1 MSQQKGVAVVQPPLL
16 QVHLR
21 ELGKNSAMN
30 ADAQNNLSALRARTS
45 FMCLLPAL
53 VCVLFVC
60 TPAPLKADTVTLNSG
75 EVLQGRI
82 LSETDT
88 QVEVEVSLYHGSII
102 TKRQVLKTD
111 IQSIVRENLEQQQEK
126 AAYEALS
133 KYTLNPNHELT
144 RNQYAA
150 GIAAFQKFQATYT
163 NSSFAA
169 DINKRIADWRTES
182 SNVESGKVKF
192 ANQWMT
198 PEEKRTQPEA
208 SQKQPREEKRTQA
221 QAPQKP
227 ARVEKRTQPEA
238 SQKPPQVEVPQD
250 DLPTLTNQLA
260 SLQIERKKAAEDLR
274 VAEGQ
279 LTAAQTQLASLKDTT
294 EPRYD
299 PATKAQMKDDRGN
312 PVFQI
317 IPNPGR
323 PDAESRVDSA
333 QHQVNRGH
341 GTLASLDKKISDV
354 QSRIQKLSKAQ
365 QPTLVKSNE
374 PPKQTVA
381 KVQPSRPPPPPP
393 PEPKPEPTPPWYI
406 RMWKW
411 VHG

>member
-1 MSQQKGVAVVQPPLL
+1 
-16 QVHLR
+16 
-21 ELGKNSAMN
+21 MN

-111 IQSIVRENLEQQQEK
+111 IQSIVRENLEQQQEN

-198 PEEKRTQPEA
+198 HE
-208 SQKQPREEKRTQA
+208 
-221 QAPQKP
+221 
-227 ARVEKRTQPEA
+227 EKRTQPEA